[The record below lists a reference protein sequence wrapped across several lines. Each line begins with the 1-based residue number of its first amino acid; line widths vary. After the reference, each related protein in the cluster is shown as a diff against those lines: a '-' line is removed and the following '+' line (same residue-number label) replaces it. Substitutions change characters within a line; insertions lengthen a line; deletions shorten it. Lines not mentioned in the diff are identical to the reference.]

1 MRKLKQGQI
10 FIKADQKLL
19 RSNNVRKSSQVI
31 HVPTFIDRLQVLE
44 NIFVVFGIRIFKLK
58 KNYDELRN
66 HIEFKEIYWF

>member
-31 HVPTFIDRLQVLE
+31 HVSTFVDRLQVLE

-58 KNYDELRN
+58 KKL
-66 HIEFKEIYWF
+66 